1 MNPSYESSPSPPPAR
16 VGLAVALAVVLALPW
31 LNPFA
36 LGPSPNVQPLL
47 ISWASAALA
56 LGLVAV
62 GRVSAAVLWRAAV
75 WVWVGAAV
83 LSAGMG
89 LLQYLDLAADLAPW
103 VNPTDPGVVYANLRQ
118 RNQFAT
124 LCAIGLAALAWG
136 TAAHSDAGR
145 GKGIVA
151 IAGLLAAAWIGMV
164 WGLTGSRT
172 GLLELVLLWLLAL
185 VWRFAAPAPGGR
197 IWPTLAVATLA
208 YLLAAS
214 GLLPGLGDGGAA
226 PLAHVWEGNEVCASR
241 FTLWANVW
249 QAVLQKPWLGW
260 GWGELGYAQFMTLTT
275 GTRFCDLLDNAHNLP
290 LHLAVT
296 LGLPLAA
303 LLVAL
308 VLALVWRGQ
317 PWRAAQPGARL
328 AWAVLGVVGLH
339 SLLEYPLWY
348 GPFQIAV
355 LLAVLQLVAGR
366 ALPEQADRA
375 LLSGTRARV
384 MGAVAA
390 LALAGFC
397 GVVAQSYERVSRLY
411 SIEAARAVVFDPFNE
426 LQYHDIFLFV
436 NEVAFSRLSLP
447 VHNGQPQDQYALAQ
461 QLLHYSAEPRVIE
474 RVLES
479 AQLLGRADEVAFY
492 KARYAQAFPERFIEW
507 LAMEP
512 LGARSP
518 NGPVAPN
525 GPASEPASGV
535 QP

>member
-1 MNPSYESSPSPPPAR
+1 MNPSYQPSPSHPPAR
-16 VGLAVALAVVLALPW
+16 LGFAMALAVVLALPW

-62 GRVSAAVLWRAAV
+62 GRVSSAVLWSAAV
-75 WVWVGAAV
+75 WAWVAAAV

-103 VNPTDPGVVYANLRQ
+103 VNQGGPGTVFANLRQ

-124 LCAIGLAALAWG
+124 LCAIGVAALAWG
-136 TAAHSDAGR
+136 AAAHSGVGR
-145 GKGIVA
+145 GKAILSVA
-151 IAGLLAAAWIGMV
+151 ALLAAALIGMV

-185 VWRFAAPAPGGR
+185 GWRFAAPAPGR
-197 IWPTLAVATLA
+197 VWLTLAVATLA

-214 GLLPGLGDGGAA
+214 GVLPGLGDGGT
-226 PLAHVWEGNEVCASR
+226 PLWARVWEGNTTCASR
-241 FTLWANVW
+241 LTLWANVW
-249 QAVLQKPWLGW
+249 QAVMQKPWLGW

-275 GTRFCDLLDNAHNLP
+275 GPRFCDLLDNAHNLP
-290 LHLAVT
+290 LHLAVSF
-296 LGLPLAA
+296 GLPLAL

-355 LLAVLQLVAGR
+355 LLAVLQLGAGE
-366 ALPEQADRA
+366 ALPAQADRA
-375 LLSGTRARV
+375 LLRGTRARAV
-384 MGAVAA
+384 GAVAA

-397 GVVAQSYERVSRLY
+397 WVTAQSYERVSRLY
-411 SIEAARAVVFDPFNE
+411 SIEAVRAVVFDPFNE

-436 NEVAFSRLSLP
+436 NDVAFSRLSMP
-447 VHNGQPQDQYALAQ
+447 VNNGRPEDQYALAQ

-479 AQLLGRADEVAFY
+479 AQRLGRADEVAFY

-512 LGARSP
+512 LGAHGANTPVVP
-518 NGPVAPN
+518 NGL
-525 GPASEPASGV
+525 ASEPASAA

>member
-1 MNPSYESSPSPPPAR
+1 MNLSYESSPSPLPA
-16 VGLAVALAVVLALPW
+16 GAGFALALAVVLALPW

-36 LGPSPNVQPLL
+36 LGPTPNVQPLL

-62 GRVSAAVLWRAAV
+62 GRVSSAVLWRAAV
-75 WVWVGAAV
+75 WAWVAAAV

-89 LLQYLDLAADLAPW
+89 LLQYLDLAADFAPW
-103 VNPTDPGVVYANLRQ
+103 VNQSGPGNIYANLRQ

-124 LCAIGLAALAWG
+124 LCAIGVAAVAWG
-136 TAAHSDAGR
+136 YAAHGSGGR
-145 GKGIVA
+145 GQRLRGGL
-151 IAGLLAAAWIGMV
+151 GLLAAALIGMV

-185 VWRFAAPAPGGR
+185 VWRFAAPAPGR
-197 IWPTLAVATLA
+197 VWPVLAAATLA
-208 YLLAAS
+208 YGLAAT
-214 GLLPGLGDGGAA
+214 GFLPGLGDGGT
-226 PLAHVWEGNEVCASR
+226 PLLARVWEGNEVCASR
-241 FTLWANVW
+241 LTLWANVW
-249 QAVLQKPWLGW
+249 QAVMQKPWLGW

-275 GTRFCDLLDNAHNLP
+275 GPRFCDLLDNAHNLP
-290 LHLAVT
+290 LHLAVSF
-296 LGLPLAA
+296 GLPLAL

-355 LLAVLQLVAGR
+355 LLAVLQLVAGG
-366 ALPEQADRA
+366 ALPAQADRA
-375 LLSGTRARV
+375 LLSGTRARAV
-384 MGAVAA
+384 GAVAA

-397 GVVAQSYERVSRLY
+397 WVVAQSYERVSRLY
-411 SIEAARAVVFDPFNE
+411 SIEAVRAVVFDPFNE

-436 NEVAFSRLSLP
+436 NEVAFSRLSMP
-447 VHNGQPQDQYALAQ
+447 VQNGRPQDQYALAQ

-512 LGARSP
+512 LGAHGANAPVVP
-518 NGPVAPN
+518 NGL
-525 GPASEPASGV
+525 ASEPASAA

>member
-1 MNPSYESSPSPPPAR
+1 
-16 VGLAVALAVVLALPW
+16 VALAVILMLPW

-36 LGPSPNVQPLL
+36 LGPTPNVQPLL

-62 GRVSAAVLWRAAV
+62 GRVSSAVLWRAAV
-75 WVWVGAAV
+75 WAWVAASA

-103 VNPTDPGVVYANLRQ
+103 VNPTDPGTIYANLRQ

-136 TAAHSDAGR
+136 RAAHSGAVR
-145 GKGIVA
+145 GKGMVGMVGGV
-151 IAGLLAAAWIGMV
+151 GLMAAALIGMA

-185 VWRFAAPAPGGR
+185 VWRFAAPAPGR
-197 IWPTLAVATLA
+197 VWPTLAVATLA
-208 YLLAAS
+208 YVLAAS
-214 GLLPGLGDGGAA
+214 GWLPGLGDGGTA
-226 PLAHVWEGNEVCASR
+226 PLARVWGDSTTCASR
-241 FTLWANVW
+241 LTLWANVW

-275 GTRFCDLLDNAHNLP
+275 GPRFCDLLDNAHNLP

-308 VLALVWRGQ
+308 ALALVWRGK

-355 LLAVLQLVAGR
+355 LLAVLQLSAGE
-366 ALPEQADRA
+366 ALPGQADRA
-375 LLSGTRARV
+375 LLGGTRARAA
-384 MGAVAA
+384 GAVAA

-397 GVVAQSYERVSRLY
+397 GAAAQSYERVSRLY
-411 SIEAARAVVFDPFNE
+411 TIEAARAVVFDPFNE

-436 NEVAFSRLSLP
+436 NEVAFSRLSMP
-447 VHNGQPQDQYALAQ
+447 VKNGRPQDQYALAQ

-474 RVLES
+474 RLLES

-512 LGARSP
+512 HGARIP

-525 GPASEPASGV
+525 GPASEPASAV

>member
-1 MNPSYESSPSPPPAR
+1 M
-16 VGLAVALAVVLALPW
+16 ALAVILMLPW

-62 GRVSAAVLWRAAV
+62 GRVSSTVLWRAAV
-75 WVWVGAAV
+75 WAWVAAAV

-89 LLQYLDLAADLAPW
+89 LVQYLDLAADFAPW
-103 VNPTDPGVVYANLRQ
+103 VNQAGPGTVYANLRQ
-118 RNQFAT
+118 RNQLAT

-136 TAAHSDAGR
+136 ATAHGSGGR
-145 GKGIVA
+145 GQRLRG
-151 IAGLLAAAWIGMV
+151 GLCLLAVALVGMG

-185 VWRFAAPAPGGR
+185 VWRLAAPAPGR
-197 IWPTLAVATLA
+197 VWPTLAIATLA

-214 GLLPGLGDGGAA
+214 GLLPGLGYGGAA
-226 PLAHVWEGNEVCASR
+226 PLARVWEGNEVCASR

-275 GTRFCDLLDNAHNLP
+275 GPRFCDLLDNAHNLP
-290 LHLAVT
+290 LHLAVSF
-296 LGLPLAA
+296 GLPLAL

-317 PWRAAQPGARL
+317 PWRAAQPGTRL

-355 LLAVLQLVAGR
+355 LLAVLQLSAG
-366 ALPEQADRA
+366 QADRV
-375 LLSGTRARV
+375 LLSGTRARAA
-384 MGAVAA
+384 GAVAA

-397 GVVAQSYERVSRLY
+397 WVVAQSYERVSRLY
-411 SIEAARAVVFDPFNE
+411 SIEAVRAVVFYPFNE

-447 VHNGQPQDQYALAQ
+447 VHNGRPQDQYALAQ

-512 LGARSP
+512 HGAVMP
-518 NGPVAPN
+518 NA
-525 GPASEPASGV
+525 PASEPASAV

>member
-1 MNPSYESSPSPPPAR
+1 MNLSYEPSPSPPPASL
-16 VGLAVALAVVLALPW
+16 GFAVALAVVLVLPW

-36 LGPSPNVQPLL
+36 LGPSPNVLPLL
-47 ISWASAALA
+47 VSWASVALA

-62 GRVSAAVLWRAAV
+62 GRVSSAVLWRAAV
-75 WVWVGAAV
+75 WAWVAAAV

-103 VNPTDPGVVYANLRQ
+103 VNQAGSGVVFANLRQ

-136 TAAHSDAGR
+136 YAAHNPAGR
-145 GKGIVA
+145 GPRM
-151 IAGLLAAAWIGMV
+151 LAAAFVGVV

-172 GLLELVLLWLLAL
+172 GLLELLLLWLLAL
-185 VWRFAAPAPGGR
+185 VWRFAAPAPGR
-197 IWPTLAVATLA
+197 VWPVLAAATLA
-208 YLLAAS
+208 YALAAS
-214 GLLPGLGDGGAA
+214 GLVPGLGDGG
-226 PLAHVWEGNEVCASR
+226 PVLLARVWEGNAVCASR

-249 QAVLQKPWLGW
+249 QAVLEKPWLGW

-296 LGLPLAA
+296 FGLPLAL

-308 VLALVWRGQ
+308 VLLLVWRGQ

-328 AWAVLGVVGLH
+328 AWTVLGVVGLH

-355 LLAVLQLVAGR
+355 LLAVLQLSSGEALPWQAGR
-366 ALPEQADRA
+366 AL
-375 LLSGTRARV
+375 LVGTRARV
-384 MGAVAA
+384 AGAVAA

-397 GVVAQSYERVSRLY
+397 GVVEQSYERVSRLY
-411 SIEAARAVVFDPFNE
+411 SIEAARAAVFDPFDE

-436 NEVAFSRLSLP
+436 NEVAFSRLAQP
-447 VHNGQPQDQYALAQ
+447 VHNGRPQDQYALAQ

-474 RVLES
+474 RVLET
-479 AQLLGRADEVAFY
+479 ARLTGRTDEVAFY

-512 LGARSP
+512 FGAA
-518 NGPVAPN
+518 APARPLA
-525 GPASEPASGV
+525 PAAPAASAE

>member
-1 MNPSYESSPSPPPAR
+1 VGG
-16 VGLAVALAVVLALPW
+16 VGL
-31 LNPFA
+31 FA
-36 LGPSPNVQPLL
+36 
-47 ISWASAALA
+47 AAL
-56 LGLVAV
+56 
-62 GRVSAAVLWRAAV
+62 
-75 WVWVGAAV
+75 
-83 LSAGMG
+83 
-89 LLQYLDLAADLAPW
+89 
-103 VNPTDPGVVYANLRQ
+103 
-118 RNQFAT
+118 
-124 LCAIGLAALAWG
+124 
-136 TAAHSDAGR
+136 
-145 GKGIVA
+145 
-151 IAGLLAAAWIGMV
+151 IGMA

-185 VWRFAAPAPGGR
+185 VWRFAAPAPGR
-197 IWPTLAVATLA
+197 VWPTLAVATLA
-208 YLLAAS
+208 YVLAAS
-214 GLLPGLGDGGAA
+214 GWLPGLGDGGTA
-226 PLAHVWEGNEVCASR
+226 PLARVWEDSTTCASR
-241 FTLWANVW
+241 LTLWANVW

-275 GTRFCDLLDNAHNLP
+275 GPRFCDLLDNAHNLP

-308 VLALVWRGQ
+308 ALALVWRGK

-348 GPFQIAV
+348 GPFQIAMF
-355 LLAVLQLVAGR
+355 LAVLQLSAGE
-366 ALPEQADRA
+366 ALPAQADRA
-375 LLSGTRARV
+375 LLGGTRAHAA
-384 MGAVAA
+384 GAVAA

-397 GVVAQSYERVSRLY
+397 GAAAQSYERVSRLY
-411 SIEAARAVVFDPFNE
+411 TIEAVRAVVFDPFNE

-436 NEVAFSRLSLP
+436 NEVAFSRLSMP
-447 VHNGQPQDQYALAQ
+447 VKNGRPQDQYALAQ

-479 AQLLGRADEVAFY
+479 AQQLGRADEVAFY

-512 LGARSP
+512 HGASIT

-525 GPASEPASGV
+525 GPASEPTSAV

>member
-1 MNPSYESSPSPPPAR
+1 MNLNSDSSSLP
-16 VGLAVALAVVLALPW
+16 VGIGFAVALAVVLALPW

-36 LGPSPNVQPLL
+36 LGPSPNVLPLL
-47 ISWASAALA
+47 VSWSSVALA

-62 GRVSAAVLWRAAV
+62 GRVSSAVLWRAAV
-75 WVWVGAAV
+75 WAWVAAAV
-83 LSAGMG
+83 LSAGLG
-89 LLQYLDLAADLAPW
+89 LVQSLDLAADFAPW
-103 VNPTDPGVVYANLRQ
+103 VNQGGTGVVYANLRQ

-136 TAAHSDAGR
+136 TAGQGASGR
-145 GKGIVA
+145 RRGIVG
-151 IAGLLAAAWIGMV
+151 IAGLLAAALIGMV

-185 VWRFAAPAPGGR
+185 VWRLAAPASAPAR
-197 IWPTLAVATLA
+197 VWPTLAIATLA

-226 PLAHVWEGNEVCASR
+226 PLARVWEGNAVCASR

-249 QAVLQKPWLGW
+249 QAVMQKPWLGW

-275 GTRFCDLLDNAHNLP
+275 GPRFCDLLDNAHNLP

-308 VLALVWRGQ
+308 TLALVWRGQ

-339 SLLEYPLWY
+339 SFLEYPLWY

-355 LLAVLQLVAGR
+355 LLAVLQLSAGE
-366 ALPEQADRA
+366 ALPAQADRA
-375 LLSGTRARV
+375 LLSGTRARAL
-384 MGAVAA
+384 GAVAA
-390 LALAGFC
+390 LALVGFC

-411 SIEAARAVVFDPFNE
+411 SIEAARAVVFDPFDE

-436 NEVAFSRLSLP
+436 NEVAFSRLAQP
-447 VHNGQPQDQYALAQ
+447 VKNGRPQDQYALAQ

-512 LGARSP
+512 HGAVIP
-518 NGPVAPN
+518 NA
-525 GPASEPASGV
+525 PASEPASAV

>member
-1 MNPSYESSPSPPPAR
+1 MNPSYEASPSPPPAR
-16 VGLAVALAVVLALPW
+16 LGLAVALAVILMLPW

-62 GRVSAAVLWRAAV
+62 GRLSAAVLWRAAV
-75 WVWVGAAV
+75 WAWVAAAV

-89 LLQYLDLAADLAPW
+89 LLQYLDLAADFAPW
-103 VNPTDPGVVYANLRQ
+103 VNQAGPGPVYANLRQ
-118 RNQFAT
+118 RNQLAT

-136 TAAHSDAGR
+136 MAAHGSGGR
-145 GKGIVA
+145 GQRMLG
-151 IAGLLAAAWIGMV
+151 GLCLLAAALIGMV

-185 VWRFAAPAPGGR
+185 VWRFAAPAPGR
-197 IWPTLAVATLA
+197 VWPVLIAATLA
-208 YLLAAS
+208 YGLAAT
-214 GLLPGLGDGGAA
+214 GFLPGLGDGGTLL
-226 PLAHVWEGNEVCASR
+226 LARVWEGSTTCASR
-241 FTLWANVW
+241 LTLWANVW
-249 QAVLQKPWLGW
+249 QGVMQKPWLGW

-275 GTRFCDLLDNAHNLP
+275 GPRFCDLLDNAHNLP
-290 LHLAVT
+290 LHLAVSF
-296 LGLPLAA
+296 GLPLAL

-355 LLAVLQLVAGR
+355 LLAVLQLSAGE
-366 ALPEQADRA
+366 ALPAQADRS
-375 LLSGTRARV
+375 LLSGARARAL
-384 MGAVAA
+384 GAMAA

-397 GVVAQSYERVSRLY
+397 WAAAQSYERVSRLY

-447 VHNGQPQDQYALAQ
+447 VQNGRPEDQYALAQ

-512 LGARSP
+512 HGAVIP
-518 NGPVAPN
+518 NA
-525 GPASEPASGV
+525 PASEPASAV

>member
-1 MNPSYESSPSPPPAR
+1 M
-16 VGLAVALAVVLALPW
+16 ALAVILMLPW

-56 LGLVAV
+56 LGFVAV
-62 GRVSAAVLWRAAV
+62 GRVSSTVLWRAAV
-75 WVWVGAAV
+75 WAWVAAAV

-89 LLQYLDLAADLAPW
+89 LLQYLDLAADFAPW
-103 VNPTDPGVVYANLRQ
+103 VNQSGPGNIYANLRQ

-136 TAAHSDAGR
+136 MAAHGSGGR
-145 GKGIVA
+145 GQRMRG
-151 IAGLLAAAWIGMV
+151 GLCLLAAALIGVV

-185 VWRFAAPAPGGR
+185 VWRFAAPAPGR
-197 IWPTLAVATLA
+197 VWLTLAVATLA

-226 PLAHVWEGNEVCASR
+226 PLARLWEGNAVCASR
-241 FTLWANVW
+241 LTLWANVW
-249 QAVLQKPWLGW
+249 QAVMQKPWLGW
-260 GWGELGYAQFMTLTT
+260 GWGEVGYAQFMTLTT

-290 LHLAVT
+290 LHLAVSF
-296 LGLPLAA
+296 GLPLAL

-308 VLALVWRGQ
+308 VLALVRRGQ

-339 SLLEYPLWY
+339 SFLEYPLWY

-355 LLAVLQLVAGR
+355 LLAVLQLSAGE
-366 ALPEQADRA
+366 ALPGQAYRS
-375 LLSGTRARV
+375 LLSGTRPRAL
-384 MGAVAA
+384 GAVAA

-411 SIEAARAVVFDPFNE
+411 SIEAARAVVFDPFDE

-436 NEVAFSRLSLP
+436 NEVAFSRLAQP
-447 VHNGQPQDQYALAQ
+447 VKNGRPQDQYALAQ

-512 LGARSP
+512 HGAVIP
-518 NGPVAPN
+518 NA
-525 GPASEPASGV
+525 PASEPASAV

>member
-1 MNPSYESSPSPPPAR
+1 M
-16 VGLAVALAVVLALPW
+16 ALAVILMLPW

-56 LGLVAV
+56 LGFVAV
-62 GRVSAAVLWRAAV
+62 GRVSSTVLWRAAV
-75 WVWVGAAV
+75 WAWVAAAV

-89 LLQYLDLAADLAPW
+89 LLQYLDLAADFAPW
-103 VNPTDPGVVYANLRQ
+103 VNQSGPGNIYANLRQ

-136 TAAHSDAGR
+136 MAAHGSGGR
-145 GKGIVA
+145 GQRMRG
-151 IAGLLAAAWIGMV
+151 GLCLLAAALIGVV

-185 VWRFAAPAPGGR
+185 VWRFAAPAPGR
-197 IWPTLAVATLA
+197 VWLTLAVATLA

-226 PLAHVWEGNEVCASR
+226 PLARLWEGNAVCASR
-241 FTLWANVW
+241 LTLWANVW
-249 QAVLQKPWLGW
+249 QAVMQKPWLGW

-290 LHLAVT
+290 LHLAVSF
-296 LGLPLAA
+296 GLPLAL

-308 VLALVWRGQ
+308 VLALVRRGQ

-339 SLLEYPLWY
+339 SFLEYPLWY

-355 LLAVLQLVAGR
+355 LLAVLQLSAGE
-366 ALPEQADRA
+366 ALPGQAYRS
-375 LLSGTRARV
+375 LLSGTRPRAL
-384 MGAVAA
+384 GAVAA

-411 SIEAARAVVFDPFNE
+411 SIEAARAVVFDPFDE

-436 NEVAFSRLSLP
+436 NEVAFSRLAQP
-447 VHNGQPQDQYALAQ
+447 VKNGRPQDQYALAQ

-512 LGARSP
+512 HGAVIP
-518 NGPVAPN
+518 NA
-525 GPASEPASGV
+525 PASEPASAV

>member
-1 MNPSYESSPSPPPAR
+1 VNPSDESSPSPPSASL
-16 VGLAVALAVVLALPW
+16 GLAVALAVVLALPW

-62 GRVSAAVLWRAAV
+62 GRVSNVVLWRAAV
-75 WVWVGAAV
+75 WAWVAAAA

-103 VNPTDPGVVYANLRQ
+103 VNQVDPGTIYANLRQ

-136 TAAHSDAGR
+136 RAAHSASGR
-145 GKGIVA
+145 GKGIVGMV
-151 IAGLLAAAWIGMV
+151 GLLAAALIGMV
-164 WGLTGSRT
+164 WALTGSRT

-185 VWRFAAPAPGGR
+185 VWRFAAPAPGR
-197 IWPTLAVATLA
+197 VWPTLAVATLA
-208 YLLAAS
+208 YVLAAL
-214 GLLPGLGDGGAA
+214 GLVPGLGDGGAG
-226 PLAHVWEGNEVCASR
+226 PLARVWEGNAVCASR
-241 FTLWANVW
+241 LTLWANVW

-296 LGLPLAA
+296 LGLPLAL

-308 VLALVWRGQ
+308 ALALVWRGQ

-328 AWAVLGVVGLH
+328 AWAVLGLVGLH

-355 LLAVLQLVAGR
+355 LLVVLQLVAGE
-366 ALPEQADRA
+366 ALPGQADRA
-375 LLSGTRARV
+375 LLTGTRARA

-397 GVVAQSYERVSRLY
+397 GAAAQSYERVSRLY
-411 SIEAARAVVFDPFNE
+411 SIEAVRAVVFDPFNE

-436 NEVAFSRLSLP
+436 NEVAFSRLSMP
-447 VHNGQPQDQYALAQ
+447 VKNGRPEDQYALAQ

-507 LAMEP
+507 LAMQP
-512 LGARSP
+512 LGVRIPAGS
-518 NGPVAPN
+518 VAPN
-525 GPASEPASGV
+525 GPASEPASAV

>member
-1 MNPSYESSPSPPPAR
+1 M
-16 VGLAVALAVVLALPW
+16 LPTW
-31 LNPFA
+31 
-36 LGPSPNVQPLL
+36 Q
-47 ISWASAALA
+47 AA
-56 LGLVAV
+56 
-62 GRVSAAVLWRAAV
+62 
-75 WVWVGAAV
+75 
-83 LSAGMG
+83 
-89 LLQYLDLAADLAPW
+89 P
-103 VNPTDPGVVYANLRQ
+103 
-118 RNQFAT
+118 
-124 LCAIGLAALAWG
+124 I
-136 TAAHSDAGR
+136 
-145 GKGIVA
+145 
-151 IAGLLAAAWIGMV
+151 LAAAALL
-164 WGLTGSRT
+164 GLGNAASSSRT
-172 GLLELVLLWLLAL
+172 GLMELLLLAL
-185 VWRFAAPAPGGR
+185 LLQVWQQWRRPLVWQVMLAAGVAY
-197 IWPTLAVATLA
+197 ASATL
-208 YLLAAS
+208 
-214 GLLPGLGDGGAA
+214 LLPWLAGLGVGGAGILARMQEQA
-226 PLAHVWEGNEVCASR
+226 PSCASR
-241 FTLWANVW
+241 LTLWHNVLYLI
-249 QAVLQKPWLGW
+249 AEKPWTGW

-296 LGLPLAA
+296 LGLPLA
-303 LLVAL
+303 LLMVAL
-308 VLALVWRGQ
+308 ALALVWRGQ

-355 LLAVLQLVAGR
+355 LLAVLQLVAGE
-366 ALPEQADRA
+366 ASPGQADRA
-375 LLSGTRARV
+375 LLTGTRARA

-397 GVVAQSYERVSRLY
+397 GMAAQSYERVSRLY

-436 NEVAFSRLSLP
+436 NEVAFSRLSMP
-447 VHNGQPQDQYALAQ
+447 VQNGRPEDQYALAQ

-507 LAMEP
+507 LAMQP
-512 LGARSP
+512 LGARIS

-525 GPASEPASGV
+525 GPASEPASAG

>member
-1 MNPSYESSPSPPPAR
+1 MNPSYESSPSPPPASL
-16 VGLAVALAVVLALPW
+16 GFALALAVVLALPW

-56 LGLVAV
+56 LGVVAV
-62 GRVSAAVLWRAAV
+62 GRVSSAVLWRAAV
-75 WVWVGAAV
+75 WAWVVAAV

-89 LLQYLDLAADLAPW
+89 LLQYLDLAADFAPW
-103 VNPTDPGVVYANLRQ
+103 VNQADLGVVYANLRQ

-136 TAAHSDAGR
+136 TAAYSASGR
-145 GKGIVA
+145 GKGIVGM
-151 IAGLLAAAWIGMV
+151 AGLLAAAWIGMV

-185 VWRFAAPAPGGR
+185 VWRFAAPAPGR
-197 IWPTLAVATLA
+197 VWPVLIAATLA
-208 YLLAAS
+208 YGLAAT
-214 GLLPGLGDGGAA
+214 GFLPGLGDGGT
-226 PLAHVWEGNEVCASR
+226 PLLARVWEGSTTCASR
-241 FTLWANVW
+241 LTLWANVW
-249 QAVLQKPWLGW
+249 QAAVQKPWLGW

-275 GTRFCDLLDNAHNLP
+275 GPRFCDLLDNAHNLP

-308 VLALVWRGQ
+308 TLALVWRGQ

-355 LLAVLQLVAGR
+355 LLAVLQLSAGE
-366 ALPEQADRA
+366 ALPGQADHA
-375 LLSGTRARV
+375 LLSGTRARA

-447 VHNGQPQDQYALAQ
+447 VQNGRPEDQYALAQ

-512 LGARSP
+512 HGAVIP
-518 NGPVAPN
+518 NA
-525 GPASEPASGV
+525 PASEPASAV

>member
-1 MNPSYESSPSPPPAR
+1 VNFSPDSSPSAPPVSP
-16 VGLAVALAVVLALPW
+16 GFAVALAVVLALPW

-47 ISWASAALA
+47 ISWASVALA

-62 GRVSAAVLWRAAV
+62 GRLSSAVLWRAAV
-75 WVWVGAAV
+75 WAWVAAAV

-89 LLQYLDLAADLAPW
+89 LLQYLDLAADFAPW
-103 VNPTDPGVVYANLRQ
+103 VNQTDPGTAYANLRQ

-124 LCAIGLAALAWG
+124 LCAIGVAALAWG
-136 TAAHSDAGR
+136 AAAHSASGR
-145 GKGIVA
+145 SKGILEM
-151 IAGLLAAAWIGMV
+151 AGLLAAALIGVV

-185 VWRFAAPAPGGR
+185 VWRIVGPAPASAPASGR
-197 IWPTLAVATLA
+197 VWLTLAIATLA

-226 PLAHVWEGNEVCASR
+226 PLARLWEGNAVCGSR
-241 FTLWANVW
+241 LTLWANVW
-249 QAVLQKPWLGW
+249 QAVMQKPWLGW

-275 GTRFCDLLDNAHNLP
+275 GPRFCDLLDNAHNLP
-290 LHLAVT
+290 LHLAVSF
-296 LGLPLAA
+296 GLPLAL

-308 VLALVWRGQ
+308 VLALVWRGK

-328 AWAVLGVVGLH
+328 AWAVVGVVGLH

-355 LLAVLQLVAGR
+355 LLAVLQLSAGE
-366 ALPEQADRA
+366 ASIGEADRA
-375 LLSGTRARV
+375 LLSATRARAA
-384 MGAVAA
+384 GAVAA

-397 GVVAQSYERVSRLY
+397 GVAAQSYERVSRLY

-436 NEVAFSRLSLP
+436 NEVAFSRLSMP
-447 VHNGQPQDQYALAQ
+447 VHNGRPEDQYALAQ

-479 AQLLGRADEVAFY
+479 AQLLGHADEVAFY

-512 LGARSP
+512 HGAVIP
-518 NGPVAPN
+518 NAPA
-525 GPASEPASGV
+525 PQAASAV

>member
-1 MNPSYESSPSPPPAR
+1 MNLSYESSPSPSSPPASA
-16 VGLAVALAVVLALPW
+16 GFALTLTVVLALPW

-62 GRVSAAVLWRAAV
+62 GRVSSAALWRAAV
-75 WVWVGAAV
+75 WAWVAAAV

-89 LLQYLDLAADLAPW
+89 LLQYLDLAADFAPW
-103 VNPTDPGVVYANLRQ
+103 VNQSGPGNIYANLRQ

-124 LCAIGLAALAWG
+124 LCAMGLAALAWG
-136 TAAHSDAGR
+136 HAAYSASGR
-145 GKGIVA
+145 SKGIVGM
-151 IAGLLAAAWIGMV
+151 AGLVAAALIGMV
-164 WGLTGSRT
+164 WALTGSRT
-172 GLLELVLLWLLAL
+172 GLLELALLWLLAL
-185 VWRFAAPAPGGR
+185 VWRFAAPAPVTAPGR
-197 IWPTLAVATLA
+197 VWPTLAIATLA

-214 GLLPGLGDGGAA
+214 GLVPGLGDGWAGL
-226 PLAHVWEGNEVCASR
+226 LARLWEGNAVCASR
-241 FTLWANVW
+241 LTLWANVW

-275 GTRFCDLLDNAHNLP
+275 GPRFCDLLDNAHNLP
-290 LHLAVT
+290 LHLAVSF
-296 LGLPLAA
+296 GLPLAL

-317 PWRAAQPGARL
+317 PWRAAQPDARL

-355 LLAVLQLVAGR
+355 LLAVLQLSAGE
-366 ALPEQADRA
+366 ALPAQADRA
-375 LLSGTRARV
+375 LLSGTRARAL
-384 MGAVAA
+384 GAVAA

-397 GVVAQSYERVSRLY
+397 WAAAQSYERVSRLY

-436 NEVAFSRLSLP
+436 NEVAFSRLSMP
-447 VHNGQPQDQYALAQ
+447 VQNGRPEDQYALAQ

-512 LGARSP
+512 HGAVMP
-518 NGPVAPN
+518 NA
-525 GPASEPASGV
+525 PASEPASAV

>member
-1 MNPSYESSPSPPPAR
+1 MNLSPDSSPTAPPVSPAF
-16 VGLAVALAVVLALPW
+16 AAALAVVLVLPW

-62 GRVSAAVLWRAAV
+62 GRVSGAALWRAAV
-75 WVWVGAAV
+75 WAWVVAAV

-89 LLQYLDLAADLAPW
+89 LLQYLDLAADFAPW
-103 VNPTDPGVVYANLRQ
+103 VNHAGPGTVYANLRQ

-124 LCAIGLAALAWG
+124 LCAIGVAALAWG
-136 TAAHSDAGR
+136 VAAHSASGR
-145 GKGIVA
+145 GKALWSV
-151 IAGLLAAAWIGMV
+151 AGLLAAALMGV
-164 WGLTGSRT
+164 AWGLTGSRT

-185 VWRFAAPAPGGR
+185 VWRFAAPAPETAPGR
-197 IWPTLAVATLA
+197 VWPTLAVATLA
-208 YLLAAS
+208 YLWAAS
-214 GLLPGLGDGGAA
+214 GLLPGLGDGGPV
-226 PLAHVWEGNEVCASR
+226 PLARVWEGNVVCASR
-241 FTLWANVW
+241 LTLWANVW
-249 QAVLQKPWLGW
+249 QAVMQKPWLGW

-290 LHLAVT
+290 LHLAVSF
-296 LGLPLAA
+296 GLPLAL

-308 VLALVWRGQ
+308 VLALVWRGR

-328 AWAVLGVVGLH
+328 AWAVLGVVGAH

-348 GPFQIAV
+348 GPFQIGV
-355 LLAVLQLVAGR
+355 LLAVLQLAAGQ
-366 ALPEQADRA
+366 PDHA
-375 LLSGTRARV
+375 LLRGARARAA
-384 MGAVAA
+384 GAVAA

-397 GVVAQSYERVSRLY
+397 WVAAQSYERVSRLY

-447 VHNGQPQDQYALAQ
+447 VHNGRPQDQYALAQ

-507 LAMEP
+507 LAMQP
-512 LGARSP
+512 LGAADP
-518 NGPVAPN
+518 AGPVAPA
-525 GPASEPASGV
+525 ASAVSAA

>member
-1 MNPSYESSPSPPPAR
+1 
-16 VGLAVALAVVLALPW
+16 
-31 LNPFA
+31 
-36 LGPSPNVQPLL
+36 
-47 ISWASAALA
+47 

-75 WVWVGAAV
+75 WAWVGAAV

-89 LLQYLDLAADLAPW
+89 LLQYLDLSADFAPW
-103 VNPTDPGVVYANLRQ
+103 VNQAGPGAVYANLRQ
-118 RNQFAT
+118 RNQLAT

-136 TAAHSDAGR
+136 MAAHGSGGR
-145 GKGIVA
+145 GQRIRG
-151 IAGLLAAAWIGMV
+151 GLCLLAAALIGMV

-185 VWRFAAPAPGGR
+185 VWRFAAPAPGRG
-197 IWPTLAVATLA
+197 WLTLVLATLA

-226 PLAHVWEGNEVCASR
+226 PLARVWEGNAVCASR
-241 FTLWANVW
+241 LTLWANVW
-249 QAVLQKPWLGW
+249 QAVMQKPWLGW

-296 LGLPLAA
+296 FGLPLAL

-317 PWRAAQPGARL
+317 PWRAAQPDARL

-355 LLAVLQLVAGR
+355 LLAVLQLSAGE
-366 ALPEQADRA
+366 ALPGQADRA
-375 LLSGTRARV
+375 LLSGTRARAA
-384 MGAVAA
+384 GAVAA
-390 LALAGFC
+390 LALAGLC
-397 GVVAQSYERVSRLY
+397 LVVSQSYARVSRLY
-411 SIEAARAVVFDPFNE
+411 SFEAARAVVFDPFNE
-426 LQYHDIFLFV
+426 LQHHDIFLFV
-436 NEVAFSRLSLP
+436 NEVAFSRLAQP
-447 VHNGQPQDQYALAQ
+447 VKNGRPQDQYALAQ

-512 LGARSP
+512 HGAVMP
-518 NGPVAPN
+518 NA
-525 GPASEPASGV
+525 PASEPASAV

>member
-1 MNPSYESSPSPPPAR
+1 M
-16 VGLAVALAVVLALPW
+16 ALAVVLALPW

-62 GRVSAAVLWRAAV
+62 GRVSSAGLWRAAV
-75 WVWVGAAV
+75 WAWAVAAV

-103 VNPTDPGVVYANLRQ
+103 VNQSGPGTVYANLRQ

-124 LCAIGLAALAWG
+124 LCAIGVAAVAWG
-136 TAAHSDAGR
+136 YAAHGSGGPGQRKR
-145 GKGIVA
+145 GGL
-151 IAGLLAAAWIGMV
+151 GLLAAALIGV
-164 WGLTGSRT
+164 AWGLTGSRT

-185 VWRFAAPAPGGR
+185 VWRFAAPAPGR
-197 IWPTLAVATLA
+197 VWPVLAAATLA

-214 GLLPGLGDGGAA
+214 GLVQSFWGDGEAA
-226 PLAHVWEGNEVCASR
+226 PLARVWEGNTTCASR
-241 FTLWANVW
+241 LTLWANVW
-249 QAVLQKPWLGW
+249 QAVMQKPWLGW

-275 GTRFCDLLDNAHNLP
+275 GPRFCDLLDNAHNLP
-290 LHLAVT
+290 LHLAVSF
-296 LGLPLAA
+296 GLPLAL

-355 LLAVLQLVAGR
+355 LLAVLQLWAGG
-366 ALPEQADRA
+366 ALPGQAARS
-375 LLSGTRARV
+375 LLSGTRARAA
-384 MGAVAA
+384 GAVAA
-390 LALAGFC
+390 LVLAGFC

-436 NEVAFSRLSLP
+436 NEVAFSRLSMP
-447 VHNGQPQDQYALAQ
+447 VKNGRPEDQYAFAQ

-479 AQLLGRADEVAFY
+479 AQRLGRADEVAFY

-512 LGARSP
+512 LGI
-518 NGPVAPN
+518 NGANDANGAVAPN
-525 GPASEPASGV
+525 GPAPQTASAV

>member
-1 MNPSYESSPSPPPAR
+1 VSP
-16 VGLAVALAVVLALPW
+16 GFAVALAVVLVLPW

-62 GRVSAAVLWRAAV
+62 GRMSGAVLWRAAV
-75 WVWVGAAV
+75 WAWVVAAV
-83 LSAGMG
+83 LSAGLG
-89 LLQYLDLAADLAPW
+89 LVQFLDLAADFAPW
-103 VNPTDPGVVYANLRQ
+103 VNQGGSGVVYANLRQ

-136 TAAHSDAGR
+136 AAAQSEAGR
-145 GKGIVA
+145 GKAMSSVG
-151 IAGLLAAAWIGMV
+151 GLLAAALIGMV

-185 VWRFAAPAPGGR
+185 VWRIAGPAPLPSMASAR
-197 IWPTLAVATLA
+197 VWPTLAIATLA

-226 PLAHVWEGNEVCASR
+226 PLARVWEGNAVCASR

-275 GTRFCDLLDNAHNLP
+275 GPRFCDLLDNAHNLP

-411 SIEAARAVVFDPFNE
+411 RIEAARAVVFDPFNE

>member
-1 MNPSYESSPSPPPAR
+1 VTLSYQPSPSPPPASL
-16 VGLAVALAVVLALPW
+16 GLAVALSVVLALPW

-36 LGPSPNVQPLL
+36 LGPTPNVQPLL

-62 GRVSAAVLWRAAV
+62 GRASGTVLWRAAV
-75 WVWVGAAV
+75 WAWVGAAV

-103 VNPTDPGVVYANLRQ
+103 VNPTDPGTIYANLRQ

-124 LCAIGLAALAWG
+124 LCAIGLAALVWG
-136 TAAHSDAGR
+136 HAASSGVGR
-145 GKGIVA
+145 GQRIFDVL
-151 IAGLLAAAWIGMV
+151 GLLAAALIGMV
-164 WGLTGSRT
+164 WALTGSRT

-185 VWRFAAPAPGGR
+185 VWRFAAPAPGR
-197 IWPTLAVATLA
+197 VWPTLAVATLA
-208 YLLAAS
+208 YLLAAL
-214 GLLPGLGDGGAA
+214 GWVPGLGDGGAG
-226 PLAHVWEGNEVCASR
+226 PLARVWEGNAVCASR
-241 FTLWANVW
+241 LTLWANVW
-249 QAVLQKPWLGW
+249 QAVVQKPWLGW

-275 GTRFCDLLDNAHNLP
+275 GPRFCDLLDNAHNLP
-290 LHLAVT
+290 LHLAVSF
-296 LGLPLAA
+296 GLPLAA

-308 VLALVWRGQ
+308 VLLLVWRGQ

-355 LLAVLQLVAGR
+355 LLAVLHLAAGE
-366 ALPEQADRA
+366 ALPGRADRA
-375 LLSGTRARV
+375 LLRGTRARAA
-384 MGAVAA
+384 GAVAA

-397 GVVAQSYERVSRLY
+397 WVAAQSYERVSRLY
-411 SIEAARAVVFDPFNE
+411 SFEAARAAVFDPFNE

-436 NEVAFSRLSLP
+436 NEVAFSRLSMP
-447 VHNGQPQDQYALAQ
+447 VQNGRPQDQYALAQ

-479 AQLLGRADEVAFY
+479 AQRLGRADEVAFY

-507 LAMEP
+507 LAMQP
-512 LGARSP
+512 LGARIT

-525 GPASEPASGV
+525 GPASEPASAV

>member
-1 MNPSYESSPSPPPAR
+1 MNIFQNYPSPPA
-16 VGLAVALAVVLALPW
+16 GAGFALLLTVVLALPW

-62 GRVSAAVLWRAAV
+62 GRVGSAVLWRAAV
-75 WVWVGAAV
+75 WAWVAAAV
-83 LSAGMG
+83 LSAVLG
-89 LLQYLDLAADLAPW
+89 LVQYLDLAAEFEPW
-103 VNPTDPGVVYANLRQ
+103 VNQGGPGVVYANLRQ

-136 TAAHSDAGR
+136 RAAHSASGR
-145 GKGIVA
+145 GKGFVGM
-151 IAGLLAAAWIGMV
+151 AGLLAAAFIGV
-164 WGLTGSRT
+164 AWGLTGSRT
-172 GLLELVLLWLLAL
+172 GLLELLLLWLLAL
-185 VWRFAAPAPGGR
+185 VWRLAGPAPVR
-197 IWPTLAVATLA
+197 VWPVLAAATLA
-208 YLLAAS
+208 YLAAAS
-214 GLLPGLGDGGAA
+214 GLVQGFVGDSGSP
-226 PLAHVWEGNEVCASR
+226 PLARVWEGSETCASR
-241 FTLWANVW
+241 LTLWANVW
-249 QAVLQKPWLGW
+249 QVVLQKPWLGW

-308 VLALVWRGQ
+308 ALALVWRGQ
-317 PWRAAQPGARL
+317 PWRAAQSGARL

-355 LLAVLQLVAGR
+355 LLAVLQLTAGQ
-366 ALPEQADRA
+366 ALPVQADRA
-375 LLSGTRARV
+375 LLSGTRARAA
-384 MGAVAA
+384 GAVAA
-390 LALAGFC
+390 LALAGLC
-397 GVVAQSYERVSRLY
+397 LVVSQSYARVSRLY
-411 SIEAARAVVFDPFNE
+411 SIEAVRAVVFDPFSE

-436 NEVAFSRLSLP
+436 NEVAFSRLSMP
-447 VHNGQPQDQYALAQ
+447 VKNGRPQDQYALAQ

-474 RVLES
+474 RVLET
-479 AQLLGRADEVAFY
+479 AQLTGRADEVAFY

-512 LGARSP
+512 HGAVMP
-518 NGPVAPN
+518 NA
-525 GPASEPASGV
+525 PASEPASAA